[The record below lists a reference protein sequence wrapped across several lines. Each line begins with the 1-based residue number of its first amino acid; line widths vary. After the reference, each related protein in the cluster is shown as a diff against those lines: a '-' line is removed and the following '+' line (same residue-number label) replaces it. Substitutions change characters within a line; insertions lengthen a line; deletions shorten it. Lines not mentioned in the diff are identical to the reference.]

1 MYNLYL
7 AIAIAGELL
16 GTSFIKA
23 TEGFTKLWPSV
34 ITILSY
40 AICFYSFAKA
50 LEHINLSFAYALW
63 SGLGIVV
70 STLISVFVFN
80 LQFIVEKDRIFPE

>member
-50 LEHINLSFAYALW
+50 LEHIVVRSRNRSLYADFRLC
-63 SGLGIVV
+63 
-70 STLISVFVFN
+70 F
-80 LQFIVEKDRIFPE
+80 